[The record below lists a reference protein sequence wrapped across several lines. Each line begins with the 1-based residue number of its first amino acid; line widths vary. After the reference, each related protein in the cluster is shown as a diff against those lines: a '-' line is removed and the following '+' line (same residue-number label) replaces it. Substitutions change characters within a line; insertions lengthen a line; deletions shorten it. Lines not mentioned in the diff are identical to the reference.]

1 MKVGDVV
8 TLLVSDSKKKREEV
22 MKKYGLSENDV
33 KALYRSLCGKKWRV
47 MGEKEKRKRRRRR
60 MRRNN
65 GDKAMFLKRCPEC
78 GSVCIYKRVRAGG
91 YKCRRCG
98 AVFDKSRIETEG
110 RCEDEET
117 FTISPELK
125 SKIRSWLGITE
136 DAGADADTDA
146 DAGVNVHRKTRGK
159 KREATQRGGVELCP

>member
-1 MKVGDVV
+1 
-8 TLLVSDSKKKREEV
+8 
-22 MKKYGLSENDV
+22 
-33 KALYRSLCGKKWRV
+33 
-47 MGEKEKRKRRRRR
+47 
-60 MRRNN
+60 MRRSN

-78 GSVCIYKRVRAGG
+78 GSVCIYRRVRAGG

-98 AVFDKSRIETEG
+98 AVFDKPRIETEG
-110 RCEDEET
+110 RCEDGDRET

-146 DAGVNVHRKTRGK
+146 DVGVNVHRKTRGK
-159 KREATQRGGVELCP
+159 KREAAQRGGVELCP